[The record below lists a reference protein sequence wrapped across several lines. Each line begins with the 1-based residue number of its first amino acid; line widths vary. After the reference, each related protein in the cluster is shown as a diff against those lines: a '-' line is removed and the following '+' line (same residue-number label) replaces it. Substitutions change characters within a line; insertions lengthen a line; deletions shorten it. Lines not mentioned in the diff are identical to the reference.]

1 MRVDVFFDLVCQLN
15 EAAIAGLVPADQALA
30 PLVYQSAPTGPLR
43 HVRVL
48 HQQFVQ
54 ASQVLDGESTSL
66 LLHLDPAEQV
76 QVFLEGIGEDAEVS
90 LQVLLGAASKIF
102 NLGLPRLLRSL
113 RCLVLGLS
121 GGGAR
126 GARG

>member
-1 MRVDVFFDLVCQLN
+1 M
-15 EAAIAGLVPADQALA
+15 
-30 PLVYQSAPTGPLR
+30 
-43 HVRVL
+43 
-48 HQQFVQ
+48 Q

-66 LLHLDPAEQV
+66 LLHLDPAKQV

-90 LQVLLGAASKIF
+90 LQVLLDAASKIF
-102 NLGLPRLLRSL
+102 NLGLPRLLRLL
-113 RCLVLGLS
+113 RYLVLGLS